1 MYIFLRPKCMLIFSE
16 KLISNLWRECSV
28 DVNGIAVSPRL
39 KNFRIDTCNIEEL
52 KINLSNRL

>member
-1 MYIFLRPKCMLIFSE
+1 MYIFLRAKCMLIFSE

-52 KINLSNRL
+52 KINLSDRL